1 MELVKMSAKG
11 QLVVPEEIRKK
22 ESFESGDRFIAVA
35 VEDGVVFKR
44 INVRAELERL
54 AKETRAHFRKNKVTK
69 KVLDE
74 AIQWARKPS

>member
-1 MELVKMSAKG
+1 MSAKG

-74 AIQWARKPS
+74 AIQWARQSS